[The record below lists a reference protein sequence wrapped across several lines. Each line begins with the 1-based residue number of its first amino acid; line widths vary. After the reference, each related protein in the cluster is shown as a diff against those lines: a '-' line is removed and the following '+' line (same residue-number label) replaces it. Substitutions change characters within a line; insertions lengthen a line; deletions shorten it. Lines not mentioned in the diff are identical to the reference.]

1 MKYGKKNRVSLNPLD
16 YNICLL
22 GEGKIGKTTMAYEVC
37 EKLVGEDGYLFVE
50 MKGERGADAIE
61 GINYVNCPNWNDEYD
76 ELNNTI
82 GFSTLVS
89 DIIENKTEDYP
100 DLKVI
105 VVDTYDYFIEIAE
118 EESIRLYNKM
128 CREKGDTDKITQS
141 INAAW
146 GGYGKGEKKA
156 IALMFDMCDMLAE
169 VGVHVWMIG
178 HVKTKDITD
187 VMTGNSYSVLTSD
200 QQQNYFKALQKRLHF
215 LGLAYIDRTINKDKK
230 VTGESRRI
238 RFRDDNYSIDSGSR
252 FADIIDDI
260 PMDADEFIKALTD
273 AIEAESKKS
282 GKSLTETKKEQKV
295 IEKKKATRVAEIEN
309 KAKAEHELTDVIDK
323 IVDYF
328 QEHRTE
334 VDTIKPILAAIKE
347 MGYDKP
353 QSISA
358 IEDAREILA
367 LCI

>member
-22 GEGKIGKTTMAYEVC
+22 GEGKIGKTTLSYEVC
-37 EKLVGEDGYLFVE
+37 EKLVGEDGYLFAE

-61 GINYVNCPNWNDEYD
+61 GINYINCPDWNGEFD

-82 GFSTLVS
+82 GFATLCN
-89 DIIENKTEDYP
+89 DIIENKTSDYA

-118 EESIRLYNKM
+118 EEAIRLYNKV

-156 IALMFDMCDMLAE
+156 MSLMFDMCDRLAE

-178 HVKTKDITD
+178 HVKTKDVTD

-215 LGLAYIDRTINKDKK
+215 LGLAYVDRTINKDKK
-230 VTGESRRI
+230 ITAENRRI

-260 PMDADEFIKALTD
+260 PMDADEFIRALTN

-282 GKSLTETKKEQKV
+282 GKSLSETKKEQDD
-295 IEKKKATRVAEIEN
+295 IAQKKATRVAEVES
-309 KAKAEHELTDVIDK
+309 KARAEHELADVLDK

-328 QEHRTE
+328 QEHRTQ
-334 VDTIKPILAAIKE
+334 VDVVKPIMTAIKE

-353 QSISA
+353 QSISK